1 MTGPEALIRLTQDLL
16 WLHALVFLRVA
27 PMIALFPGFG
37 ESAVPVR
44 IRLGVALAMTA
55 ITAPALAAD
64 AGPLLA
70 ARAVTA
76 PATAWL
82 ILTETGIGLMLGIGI
97 RLFVLALQT
106 AGAIAA
112 QSTSLAQILGGAN
125 ITPMPAIGHLLVTG
139 ALALAMILGL
149 HLRLAEF
156 VIESYRLFPPA
167 RLPAAAG
174 VAAWGTGRVAQAF
187 AMAFTLAAPFVIA
200 SMLYNLTLGIIN
212 RAMPQ
217 LMVVFVGAPAITAAG
232 LVLLFLLAPAI
243 IGVWA
248 AGLGAF
254 LADPVGGG

>member
-1 MTGPEALIRLTQDLL
+1 MTGLEALIRLSQDML
-16 WLHALVFLRVA
+16 WLHALVFFRVA

-37 ESAVPVR
+37 ERMVPVR
-44 IRLGVALAMTA
+44 IKLGLALALTA
-55 ITAPALAAD
+55 ITAPALTPALGA
-64 AGPLLA
+64 LLA
-70 ARAVTA
+70 AGPDLAR
-76 PATAWL
+76 L
-82 ILTETGIGLMLGIGI
+82 ILTETAIGLLLGIGI

-106 AGAIAA
+106 AGSIAA

-139 ALALAMILGL
+139 AVALAMILGL

-156 VIESYRLFPPA
+156 AIESYRLFPPA
-167 RLPAAAG
+167 RLPGAEG
-174 VAAWGTGRVAQAF
+174 VAEWGTGRVAHAF
-187 AMAFTLAAPFVIA
+187 ALAFTLAAPFVIA
-200 SMLYNLTLGIIN
+200 SMLYNLTLGVIN

-243 IGVWA
+243 VGIWA
-248 AGLGAF
+248 DGLGRF

>member
-1 MTGPEALIRLTQDLL
+1 MTGVEALIALSQDML
-16 WLHALVFLRVA
+16 WLHALVFFRVA

-37 ESAVPVR
+37 ETTVPVR
-44 IRLGVALAMTA
+44 IKLGLALGLSA
-55 ITAPALAAD
+55 ITAPALAPELGVVLRP
-64 AGPLLA
+64 GPDIV
-70 ARAVTA
+70 R
-76 PATAWL
+76 L
-82 ILTETGIGLMLGIGI
+82 ILTETAIGLVLGAGI

-112 QSTSLAQILGGAN
+112 QSTSLSQILGGAS

-156 VIESYRLFPPA
+156 AIESYRLFPPGL
-167 RLPAAAG
+167 LPEAAG
-174 VAAWGTGRVAQAF
+174 VADWGTGRVAHAF
-187 AMAFTLAAPFVIA
+187 GLAFTLAAPFVIA
-200 SMLYNLTLGIIN
+200 SMLYNLTLGVIN

-232 LVLLFLLAPAI
+232 LILLFLLAPVI
-243 IGVWA
+243 IGIWA
-248 AGLGAF
+248 TGLGGF